1 MPTRNPKDG
10 PRDQLVGLVQMLVA
24 EGQRIG
30 HSFAHRHGLHPTDV
44 EALIRVMVADE
55 RGAPVTAGELGTE
68 LGLTSGTVTSLLD
81 RLARAG
87 HVRRERDAADRR
99 RVIVRS
105 GEAGMELA
113 REFFTP
119 LGVLHRGVIDEF
131 TPAELEVVARYLG
144 ATTIAF
150 RSYREQ
156 LTAERAGSS

>member
-1 MPTRNPKDG
+1 VPTRNPKDG
-10 PRDQLVGLVQMLVA
+10 PRDQLVGLVQMLIA

-55 RGAPVTAGELGTE
+55 RGAPVTAGELGAE

-87 HVRRERDAADRR
+87 HIRRERDGSDRR

-105 GEAGMELA
+105 GEAGMALA

-119 LGVLHRGVIDEF
+119 LGALHRGATDDF
-131 TPAELEVVARYLG
+131 TPEELEVVARYL
-144 ATTIAF
+144 AVTTTAF
-150 RSYREQ
+150 RAYREQ
-156 LTAERAGSS
+156 LTAEPPVVS